1 MTTAASSESTP
12 VPLAV
17 GERAWLRPLK
27 AIISYGVLFLLA
39 AMFIY
44 PFLLAISTSFKTLPE
59 INQNA
64 VGLIPQTFTL
74 EGYQRLF
81 SFNVGRWTFNSALV
95 ATIITV
101 LNLFFASLAG
111 YALAR
116 IPFPGSRLA
125 FLGILGTM
133 MIPGIV
139 LIIPMFIV
147 LKTLGL
153 LNNYGGLIIPKVV
166 TAFGIFLMKQFFES
180 VPKELEEAARIDG
193 ATQFQTFFR
202 VVLPT
207 ARPALVALIIF
218 SFQGAWNDFM
228 HPLIVVT
235 TNQSL
240 YTLPLGLALLRGGMG
255 QNLLWNSLLAGSM
268 LTTVPMAII
277 FFIFQRYFIEGI
289 SYSGIKG

>member
-1 MTTAASSESTP
+1 MTTTASTTVAAP
-12 VPLAV
+12 VGA
-17 GERAWLRPLK
+17 ERPWARPLK
-27 AIISYGVLFLLA
+27 AILSYGLLFLLA

-59 INQNA
+59 ISQNS
-64 VGLIPQTFTL
+64 VSLIPKTFTL

-95 ATIITV
+95 AVLITLGNV
-101 LNLFFASLAG
+101 FFGSLAG

-147 LKTLGL
+147 LKTLGFI
-153 LNNYGGLIIPKVV
+153 NTYAGLIVPKLVG
-166 TAFGIFLMKQFFES
+166 AFGIFLMKQFFES
-180 VPKELEEAARIDG
+180 VPRELEEAARIDG
-193 ATQFQTFFR
+193 ATAFQTFFR

-235 TNQSL
+235 TSPSL
-240 YTLPLGLALLRGGMG
+240 YTLPLGLALLRGNMG
-255 QNLLWNSLLAGSM
+255 QNLLWNSLMAGSM

>member
-1 MTTAASSESTP
+1 MTTVTTETIAEERA
-12 VPLAV
+12 
-17 GERAWLRPLK
+17 GERPWVRPLK
-27 AIISYGVLFLLA
+27 AILSYGLLFLLA

-44 PFLLAISTSFKTLPE
+44 PFLLAIATSFKTLPE
-59 INQNA
+59 INQNP
-64 VGLIPQTFTL
+64 VSLIPRDITF
-74 EGYQRLF
+74 EGYERLF

-95 ATIITV
+95 AVTIT
-101 LNLFFASLAG
+101 LGNLVFASMAG

-116 IPFPGSRLA
+116 IPFPGSRWA
-125 FLGILGTM
+125 FLVILGTM

-139 LIIPMFIV
+139 LIIPMFII
-147 LKTLGL
+147 LKTLGFI
-153 LNNYGGLIIPKVV
+153 NNYAGLIIPKLI

-193 ATQFQTFFR
+193 ATPFQTFFR

-255 QNLLWNSLLAGSM
+255 QNLLWNSLMAGSM

-277 FFIFQRYFIEGI
+277 FFVFQRYFIEGI

>member
-1 MTTAASSESTP
+1 MTTYSTTDT
-12 VPLAV
+12 ATRST
-17 GERAWLRPLK
+17 GERTWVRPLK
-27 AIISYGVLFLLA
+27 AILSYGILFLLA

-59 INQNA
+59 IAANP
-64 VGLIPQTFTL
+64 VRLIPETFTL
-74 EGYQRLF
+74 EGYQRLLT
-81 SFNVGRWTFNSALV
+81 FNIGRWTFNSAFV
-95 ATIITV
+95 ATAIT
-101 LNLFFASLAG
+101 LGNLLFASLAG

-116 IPFPGSRLA
+116 IPFPGSRTA
-125 FLGILGTM
+125 FLAILGTM

-147 LKTLGL
+147 LKTLGMI
-153 LNNYGGLIIPKVV
+153 NSYSGLIVPKL
-166 TAFGIFLMKQFFES
+166 TAAFGIFLMKQFFES

-193 ATQFQTFFR
+193 ATPFQTFFR

-235 TNQSL
+235 TAQDL
-240 YTLPLGLALLRGGMG
+240 WTLPLGLALLRGGMG

-268 LTTVPMAII
+268 LTTLPMAII

>member
-1 MTTAASSESTP
+1 
-12 VPLAV
+12 
-17 GERAWLRPLK
+17 
-27 AIISYGVLFLLA
+27 
-39 AMFIY
+39 MFIY
-44 PFLLAISTSFKTLPE
+44 PFLLAIGTSFKTMPE
-59 INQNA
+59 IAANPSR
-64 VGLIPQTFTL
+64 LIPETFTL

-81 SFNVGRWTFNSALV
+81 TFDIGRWTFNSAFV
-95 ATIITV
+95 AVSIT
-101 LNLFFASLAG
+101 LGNLLFASLAG

-147 LKTLGL
+147 LKSLGMI
-153 LNNYGGLIIPKVV
+153 NTYQGLIIPKL
-166 TAFGIFLMKQFFES
+166 TAAFGIFLMKQFFES
-180 VPKELEEAARIDG
+180 VPKELEEAARMDG
-193 ATQFQTFFR
+193 ANAFQTFFR

-207 ARPALVALIIF
+207 ARPAMVALIIF

-235 TNQSL
+235 TAKQL
-240 YTLPLGLALLRGGMG
+240 WTLPLGLALLRGGMG

-268 LTTVPMAII
+268 LTTLPMAII

>member
-1 MTTAASSESTP
+1 MTTTASTTVAAP
-12 VPLAV
+12 VGA
-17 GERAWLRPLK
+17 ERPWARPLK
-27 AIISYGVLFLLA
+27 AILSYGLLFLLA

-59 INQNA
+59 ISQNS
-64 VGLIPQTFTL
+64 VSLIPKTFTL

-95 ATIITV
+95 AVLITLGNV
-101 LNLFFASLAG
+101 FFGSLAG

-116 IPFPGSRLA
+116 ITFPGSRLA

-147 LKTLGL
+147 LKTLGFI
-153 LNNYGGLIIPKVV
+153 NTYAGLIVPKLVG
-166 TAFGIFLMKQFFES
+166 AFGIFLMKQFFES
-180 VPKELEEAARIDG
+180 VPRELEEAARIDG
-193 ATQFQTFFR
+193 ATAFQTFFR

-235 TNQSL
+235 TSPSL
-240 YTLPLGLALLRGGMG
+240 YTLPLGLALLRGNMG
-255 QNLLWNSLLAGSM
+255 QNLLWNSLMAGSM

>member
-1 MTTAASSESTP
+1 MTTTASTTVAAP
-12 VPLAV
+12 VGA
-17 GERAWLRPLK
+17 ERPWARPLK
-27 AIISYGVLFLLA
+27 AILSYGLLFLLA

-59 INQNA
+59 ISQNS
-64 VGLIPQTFTL
+64 VSLIPKTFTL

-95 ATIITV
+95 AVLITLGNV
-101 LNLFFASLAG
+101 FFGSLAG

-116 IPFPGSRLA
+116 IRFPGSRLA

-147 LKTLGL
+147 LKTLGFI
-153 LNNYGGLIIPKVV
+153 NTYAGLIVPKLVG
-166 TAFGIFLMKQFFES
+166 AFGIFLMKQFFES
-180 VPKELEEAARIDG
+180 VPRELEEAARIDG
-193 ATQFQTFFR
+193 ATAFQTFFR

-235 TNQSL
+235 TSPSL
-240 YTLPLGLALLRGGMG
+240 YTLPLGLALLRGNMG
-255 QNLLWNSLLAGSM
+255 QNLLWNSLMAGSM

>member
-1 MTTAASSESTP
+1 MATLSKPVVESQFEAP
-12 VPLAV
+12 SRLMAGIRLVL
-17 GERAWLRPLK
+17 
-27 AIISYGVLFLLA
+27 SYGLLFLLA
-39 AMFIY
+39 LSFIY
-44 PFLLAISTSFKTLPE
+44 PFLLAIGTSFKTLPE
-59 INQNA
+59 INQNPVA
-64 VGLIPQTFTL
+64 LIPQEFSL
-74 EGYQRLF
+74 AGYLRLLT
-81 SFNVGRWTFNSALV
+81 FNVPRWIINSGLV
-95 ATIITV
+95 AVLITLGNV
-101 LNLFFASLAG
+101 LFASLAG

-116 IPFPGSRLA
+116 VPFRGSKIL

-139 LIIPMFIV
+139 LLIPMFIV
-147 LKTLGL
+147 LKALGFVDT
-153 LNNYGGLIIPKVV
+153 YYGLIVPKLV

-180 VPKELEEAARIDG
+180 IPRELEEAARIDG
-193 ATQFQTFFR
+193 ATPFEIFFR

-228 HPLIVVT
+228 HPLIVITV
-235 TNQSL
+235 NQDL
-240 YTLPLGLALLRGGMG
+240 YTLPLGLALMRGGMG
-255 QNLLWNSLLAGSM
+255 QNLQWNSLMAGSM

>member
-1 MTTAASSESTP
+1 MTTVTETVAQPT
-12 VPLAV
+12 V
-17 GERAWLRPLK
+17 GERPWVRPIK
-27 AIISYGVLFLLA
+27 AILSYGILFLLA

-59 INQNA
+59 IAANP
-64 VGLIPQTFTL
+64 VSLIPETFTL
-74 EGYQRLF
+74 EGYERLF
-81 SFNVGRWTFNSALV
+81 GFNVGRWTLNSAIV
-95 ATIITV
+95 ASAITIGNV
-101 LNLFFASLAG
+101 LFASMAG

-125 FLGILGTM
+125 FLIILGTM

-139 LIIPMFIV
+139 LLIPMFIV
-147 LKTLGL
+147 LKTLGF
-153 LNNYGGLIIPKVV
+153 LNSYAGLIVPKMI

-193 ATQFQTFFR
+193 ASQFQTFFR

-207 ARPALVALIIF
+207 ARPAIVALIIF
-218 SFQGAWNDFM
+218 SFQGAWNEFM
-228 HPLIVVT
+228 HALIVIT
-235 TNQSL
+235 TNQQL
-240 YTLPLGLALLRGGMG
+240 YTLPLGLGLLRGGMG
-255 QNLLWNSLLAGSM
+255 QNLQWNSLLAGSM

>member
-1 MTTAASSESTP
+1 MTTVTDST
-12 VPLAV
+12 VVA
-17 GERAWLRPLK
+17 EREATPISHYLK
-27 AIISYGVLFLLA
+27 SFLSYGILFLVA
-39 AMFIY
+39 IMFIY

-59 INQNA
+59 INQNT

-74 EGYQRLF
+74 EGYERLF
-81 SFNVGRWTFNSALV
+81 SFNVGRWTINSALIALIV
-95 ATIITV
+95 TLGNV
-101 LNLFFASLAG
+101 FFASLAG

-116 IPFPGSRLA
+116 IPFPGSNAA
-125 FLGILGTM
+125 FLAILGTM

-147 LKTLGL
+147 LKTLGMI
-153 LNNYGGLIIPKVV
+153 NSYSGLIVPKVI

-193 ATQFQTFFR
+193 ASQFQTFFR

-218 SFQGAWNDFM
+218 TLQGSWNEFM

-235 TNQSL
+235 TNQDL

-255 QNLLWNSLLAGSM
+255 QNLQWNSLMAGSM

-277 FFIFQRYFIEGI
+277 FFLFQRYFIEGI